1 MSVLDRIGRE
11 LGNMRRMAA
20 RFGLDRHVFNQRRL
34 GHAFTD
40 AVRACLTCPNEA
52 ICVGWLDRAGA
63 SIARVP
69 EFCPNARRFER
80 IKEEAG
86 AGEDRPR
93 RRRSA
98 RTH

>member
-11 LGNMRRMAA
+11 LGNMRSMAA

-34 GHAFTD
+34 GTAFTD
-40 AVRACLTCPNEA
+40 AVRACLSCPNEA
-52 ICVGWLDRAGA
+52 ICVRWLDRAGTT
-63 SIARVP
+63 IARVP

-80 IKEEAG
+80 IKDGLG
-86 AGEDRPR
+86 ASEDAPR

-98 RTH
+98 QTH

>member
-11 LGNMRRMAA
+11 LGNMRSMAA

-34 GHAFTD
+34 GATFTD

-52 ICVGWLDRAGA
+52 ICVGWLDRAA
-63 SIARVP
+63 PTIARVP

-80 IKEEAG
+80 IKEGSG
-86 AGEDRPR
+86 ASEGHPR

-98 RTH
+98 PTH